1 MFISPENTSN
11 SITAYW
17 YKLHTF
23 EVESQDAVI
32 RMLFFQITDETAKS
46 YEIILIQ
53 VHVYKYSILI
63 YALITIKASHRWNG
77 N

>member
-53 VHVYKYSILI
+53 VHVS
-63 YALITIKASHRWNG
+63 
-77 N
+77 